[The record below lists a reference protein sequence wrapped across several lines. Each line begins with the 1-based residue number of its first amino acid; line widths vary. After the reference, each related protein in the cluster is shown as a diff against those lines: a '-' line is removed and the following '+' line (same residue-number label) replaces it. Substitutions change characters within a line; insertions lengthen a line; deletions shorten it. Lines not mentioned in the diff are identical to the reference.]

1 MGCFC
6 PSYSKYFEALPF
18 LIVFVLGGQ
27 GDVGGTLSG
36 ALFMAEGSLELCMA
50 GLVQLKLPPAPTR
63 NGGTRVLGKWASAL
77 TVGWCLRAVIFFFGF

>member
-27 GDVGGTLSG
+27 GDVGGTSSG
-36 ALFMAEGSLELCMA
+36 APFMADESLELCMA
-50 GLVQLKLPPAPTR
+50 GLAPAEASPSPHLEPGHTGLGE
-63 NGGTRVLGKWASAL
+63 NGLVHPLWDGVLGQ
-77 TVGWCLRAVIFFFGF
+77 